1 MEQQSKDAAAKG
13 LAFANGLR
21 KSITVAGRRWSQW
34 PGGANNLAAVIAIID
49 RIQQR
54 LQASATSEEESEAAV
69 AAAISD
75 LRALLEWTTYQSA
88 SIATARAVLV
98 ARKTRAFAERLNLID
113 DPATTLSG
121 LVDSEESLM
130 ENVGLKNDY
139 MNTLAAKHPHLELPP
154 PLVNMESLAPKIERK
169 AGRLDLIQLL
179 KKSAKK
185 K

>member
-21 KSITVAGRRWSQW
+21 KSITVSGRRWAQW
-34 PGGANNLAAVIAIID
+34 PGGATNLAAVIAIID
-49 RIQQR
+49 GIGQR
-54 LQASATSEEESEAAV
+54 LEAAPASEEEGAAAV
-69 AAAISD
+69 AAAITD
-75 LRALLEWTTYQSA
+75 LRAVLEWTTYQSA
-88 SIATARAVLV
+88 SVATARAVLV

-121 LVDSEESLM
+121 LVDSETSLV
-130 ENVGLKNDY
+130 ENVALKNDY
-139 MNTLAAKHPHLELPP
+139 MNALAAKHPHLSLPP
-154 PLVNMESLAPKIERK
+154 PLVNMENLAPKIERK

-179 KKSAKK
+179 KKSTKK

>member
-34 PGGANNLAAVIAIID
+34 PGGANNLAAVITIVDGIG
-49 RIQQR
+49 QR
-54 LQASATSEEESEAAV
+54 LQAAATSDEAGEASV
-69 AAAISD
+69 TAAIAD
-75 LRALLEWTTYQSA
+75 LRAVLEWTTYQSA
-88 SIATARAVLV
+88 SVATARAVLV

-121 LVDSEESLM
+121 LVDSETSLM
-130 ENVGLKNDY
+130 ENVALKNDY
-139 MNTLAAKHPHLELPP
+139 MNTLAAKHPHLGLPK
-154 PLVNMESLAPKIERK
+154 PLVNMESLAPIIERK